1 MRKKLK
7 PTNDYVFKKIFGS
20 IGSEDITREFIKSAT
35 GINFECINLDTTPIL
50 EKDLIDKKTGILD
63 VKVVADKINNI
74 DIEMQVV
81 KSEHIAERILFY
93 CWSKMYNKTIRQGC
107 GYERAQK
114 AICILIADF
123 KLSNLTQID
132 KFYTRWKIMEENY
145 TKQSFTDK
153 LYIVIIE
160 LEKLKDIKEID
171 NEELL
176 NWCKFIK
183 NPEEMEGEEM
193 KNKYIKKAKE
203 KLDEINQNEEER
215 RLAEIRERT
224 IRDEMAIR
232 DSGYIDGKNDGIEIG
247 KREGIKEGE
256 KKGKIEGKN
265 EGILERNKEI
275 IKQMLKY
282 NMSIENI
289 IKITNLSKKEIESLI

>member
-1 MRKKLK
+1 MKKLK

-20 IGSEDITREFIKSAT
+20 IDSEDITREFIKCAT
-35 GINFECINLDTTPIL
+35 GLEFEDINLDTTPIL

-93 CWSKMYNKTIRQGC
+93 WSKMYNKTIRKGYGY
-107 GYERAQK
+107 GYEKGQK
-114 AICILIADF
+114 VICILVADF
-123 KLSNLTQID
+123 KLSNLTEVN

-145 TKQSFTDK
+145 TKLNFTDK

-160 LEKLKDIKEID
+160 LEKIKDIKETE
-171 NEELL
+171 NKELL

-203 KLDEINQNEEER
+203 KLDEINQSEEER

-247 KREGIKEGE
+247 IKEGE
-256 KKGKIEGKN
+256 KK
-265 EGILERNKEI
+265 GILERNKEI

-289 IKITNLSKKEIESLI
+289 IKITNLSKSEIESLIM

>member
-1 MRKKLK
+1 MSKKLK

-20 IGSEDITREFIKSAT
+20 IGSEDITREFIKCAT

-93 CWSKMYNKTIRQGC
+93 WSKMYNKTIRQGC

-145 TKQSFTDK
+145 AKQSFTDK

-160 LEKLKDIKEID
+160 LEKLKDIKETD

-183 NPEEMEGEEM
+183 NPEEMEGEDM
-193 KNKYIKKAKE
+193 KNEYIKKAKE
-203 KLDEINQNEEER
+203 KSDEINQSEEER

-232 DSGYIDGKNDGIEIG
+232 DSGYIDGKN
-247 KREGIKEGE
+247 
-256 KKGKIEGKN
+256 
-265 EGILERNKEI
+265 EGILEAKKEI

-282 NMSIENI
+282 KAPIEYI
-289 IKITNLSKKEIESLI
+289 MKITNIPKSEIENFL

>member
-1 MRKKLK
+1 
-7 PTNDYVFKKIFGS
+7 
-20 IGSEDITREFIKSAT
+20 
-35 GINFECINLDTTPIL
+35 
-50 EKDLIDKKTGILD
+50 
-63 VKVVADKINNI
+63 
-74 DIEMQVV
+74 
-81 KSEHIAERILFY
+81 
-93 CWSKMYNKTIRQGC
+93 
-107 GYERAQK
+107 
-114 AICILIADF
+114 
-123 KLSNLTQID
+123 
-132 KFYTRWKIMEENY
+132 MEENY

-160 LEKLKDIKEID
+160 LEKLKDIKETD

-176 NWCKFIK
+176 SWCKFIK

-232 DSGYIDGKNDGIEIG
+232 DSGYIDGKNDG
-247 KREGIKEGE
+247 
-256 KKGKIEGKN
+256 KK
-265 EGILERNKEI
+265 EGILETKKEI

-289 IKITNLSKKEIESLI
+289 IKITNSSKAEIENLI

>member
-1 MRKKLK
+1 MNKKLK

-20 IGSEDITREFIKSAT
+20 IGSEDITREFIKCAT
-35 GINFECINLDTTPIL
+35 GMNFECINLDTTPIL

-93 CWSKMYNKTIRQGC
+93 WSKMYNKTIRKGY
-107 GYERAQK
+107 GYEKGQK
-114 AICILIADF
+114 VICILVADF
-123 KLSNLTQID
+123 KLNNLTEVN

-145 TKQSFTDK
+145 TKLNFTDK

-160 LEKLKDIKEID
+160 LEKIKDIKETE
-171 NEELL
+171 NKELL

-232 DSGYIDGKNDGIEIG
+232 DSGYIDGKNDGI
-247 KREGIKEGE
+247 K
-256 KKGKIEGKN
+256 

>member
-1 MRKKLK
+1 MNKKLK

-20 IGSEDITREFIKSAT
+20 IGSEDITREFIKCAT

-93 CWSKMYNKTIRQGC
+93 WSKMYNKTIRQGL

-160 LEKLKDIKEID
+160 LEKLKDIKETD

-193 KNKYIKKAKE
+193 KNEYIKKAKE

-232 DSGYIDGKNDGIEIG
+232 DSGYIDGKNDGIKQG
-247 KREGIKEGE
+247 KKEGKVETKKEMIKEM
-256 KKGKIEGKN
+256 IKN
-265 EGILERNKEI
+265 NISFEVIL
-275 IKQMLKY
+275 
-282 NMSIENI
+282 
-289 IKITNLSKKEIESLI
+289 KITHMSKSEVEELMSV

>member
-1 MRKKLK
+1 
-7 PTNDYVFKKIFGS
+7 
-20 IGSEDITREFIKSAT
+20 
-35 GINFECINLDTTPIL
+35 
-50 EKDLIDKKTGILD
+50 
-63 VKVVADKINNI
+63 
-74 DIEMQVV
+74 
-81 KSEHIAERILFY
+81 
-93 CWSKMYNKTIRQGC
+93 MYNKTIRKGY
-107 GYERAQK
+107 GYEKGQK

-123 KLSNLTQID
+123 KLSNLTEVD

-145 TKQSFTDK
+145 TKLNFTDK

-160 LEKLKDIKEID
+160 LEKIKNIKETE
-171 NEELL
+171 NKELL

-232 DSGYIDGKNDGIEIG
+232 DSGYIDGKNDGI
-247 KREGIKEGE
+247 K
-256 KKGKIEGKN
+256 
-265 EGILERNKEI
+265 EGILETKKEI

>member
-1 MRKKLK
+1 MNKKLK

-20 IGSEDITREFIKSAT
+20 IGSEDITREFIKCAT
-35 GINFECINLDTTPIL
+35 GMNFECINLDTTPIL

-93 CWSKMYNKTIRQGC
+93 WSKMYNKTIRQGC

-123 KLSNLTQID
+123 KVSNLTQID

-145 TKQSFTDK
+145 TKQNFTDK

-160 LEKLKDIKEID
+160 LEKLKGINDIKEID

-193 KNKYIKKAKE
+193 KNEYIKKAKE
-203 KLDEINQNEEER
+203 KLDEINQSEEER

-232 DSGYIDGKNDGIEIG
+232 DSGYIDGM
-247 KREGIKEGE
+247 KEGE

-265 EGILERNKEI
+265 EGIAEEKLQIAKI
-275 IKQMLKY
+275 MLKKK
-282 NMSIENI
+282 MLLEDIIE
-289 IKITNLSKKEIESLI
+289 ITRLSKSEIESLI

>member
-1 MRKKLK
+1 MNKKLK

-20 IGSEDITREFIKSAT
+20 IGSEDITREFIKCAT
-35 GINFECINLDTTPIL
+35 GMNFECINLDTTPIL

-93 CWSKMYNKTIRQGC
+93 WSKMYNKTIRQGL

-123 KLSNLTQID
+123 KVSNLTQID

-145 TKQSFTDK
+145 TKQNFTDK

-160 LEKLKDIKEID
+160 LEKIKDIKETK
-171 NEELL
+171 NKELL

-193 KNKYIKKAKE
+193 KNEYIKKAKE
-203 KLDEINQNEEER
+203 KLDEINQSEEER

-232 DSGYIDGKNDGIEIG
+232 DSGYIDGM
-247 KREGIKEGE
+247 KEGE

-265 EGILERNKEI
+265 EGIAEEKLQIAKI
-275 IKQMLKY
+275 MLKKK
-282 NMSIENI
+282 MLLEDIIE
-289 IKITNLSKKEIESLI
+289 ITRLSKSEIESLI

>member
-1 MRKKLK
+1 MNKKLK

-20 IGSEDITREFIKSAT
+20 IGSEDITREFIKCAT
-35 GINFECINLDTTPIL
+35 GMNFECINLDTTPIL

-63 VKVVADKINNI
+63 VKVVADKLNNI

-93 CWSKMYNKTIRQGC
+93 WSKMYNKTIRQGL

-123 KLSNLTQID
+123 KVSNLTQID

-145 TKQSFTDK
+145 TKQNFTDK

-160 LEKLKDIKEID
+160 LEKLKGINDIKEI
-171 NEELL
+171 ELL

-193 KNKYIKKAKE
+193 KNEYIKKAKE

-232 DSGYIDGKNDGIEIG
+232 DSGYIDGKNDGI
-247 KREGIKEGE
+247 KQ
-256 KKGKIEGKN
+256 GKN
-265 EGILERNKEI
+265 EGIAEEKLQIAKI
-275 IKQMLKY
+275 MLKKK
-282 NMSIENI
+282 MLLEDIIEITRLSKAEIEN
-289 IKITNLSKKEIESLI
+289 LI

>member
-20 IGSEDITREFIKSAT
+20 IGSEDITREFIKCAT

-93 CWSKMYNKTIRQGC
+93 WSKMYNKTIRQGC

-160 LEKLKDIKEID
+160 LEKLKDIKETD

-193 KNKYIKKAKE
+193 KNKYIRKAKE

-224 IRDEMAIR
+224 IRDEKAIR
-232 DSGYIDGKNDGIEIG
+232 DSGYIDGKNDGIELG
-247 KREGIKEGE
+247 KIEGIKEGE
-256 KKGKIEGKN
+256 KKGILKIAK
-265 EGILERNKEI
+265 IL
-275 IKQMLKY
+275 
-282 NMSIENI
+282 
-289 IKITNLSKKEIESLI
+289 LSKKMELKDIMEITQLTEREIESLS

>member
-1 MRKKLK
+1 MSKKLK

-20 IGSEDITREFIKSAT
+20 IGSEDITREFIKCAT

-93 CWSKMYNKTIRQGC
+93 WSKMYNKTIRQGL

-160 LEKLKDIKEID
+160 LEKLKDIKETD

-193 KNKYIKKAKE
+193 KNKYIRKAKE
-203 KLDEINQNEEER
+203 KLDEINQSEEER

-247 KREGIKEGE
+247 KIEGIKEGE

-265 EGILERNKEI
+265 EGILEAKKEI
-275 IKQMLKY
+275 IKQMIKY

-289 IKITNLSKKEIESLI
+289 IKITNLSKSEIESLI

>member
-1 MRKKLK
+1 MSKKLK
-7 PTNDYVFKKIFGS
+7 PTNDYIFKKIFGS

-35 GINFECINLDTTPIL
+35 GINFEDINLDTTPIL

-93 CWSKMYNKTIRQGC
+93 WSKMYNKTIRQGC

-160 LEKLKDIKEID
+160 LEKLKDIKETD

-203 KLDEINQNEEER
+203 KLDEINQSEEER

-232 DSGYIDGKNDGIEIG
+232 DSGYIDGKNDGI
-247 KREGIKEGE
+247 KEGE
-256 KKGKIEGKN
+256 KKGKIEGRAETK
-265 EGILERNKEI
+265 KEM
-275 IKQMLKY
+275 IKEMLK
-282 NMSIENI
+282 NNI
-289 IKITNLSKKEIESLI
+289 SFEVILKITHMSRNEVEELMSV

>member
-1 MRKKLK
+1 MSKKLK

-20 IGSEDITREFIKSAT
+20 IGSEDITREFIKCAT

-81 KSEHIAERILFY
+81 KSEHIAERI
-93 CWSKMYNKTIRQGC
+93 
-107 GYERAQK
+107 

-160 LEKLKDIKEID
+160 LEKLKDIKETD

-193 KNKYIKKAKE
+193 KNEYIKKAKE

-247 KREGIKEGE
+247 LKEGE

-289 IKITNLSKKEIESLI
+289 IKITNSSKAEIENLI

>member
-1 MRKKLK
+1 MNKKLK

-20 IGSEDITREFIKSAT
+20 IGSEDITREFIKCAT
-35 GINFECINLDTTPIL
+35 GMNFECINLDTTPIL

-63 VKVVADKINNI
+63 VKVVADKLNNI

-93 CWSKMYNKTIRQGC
+93 WSKMYNKTIRKGY
-107 GYERAQK
+107 GYERGQK

-123 KLSNLTQID
+123 KLSNLTEVD

-145 TKQSFTDK
+145 TKLNFTDK

-160 LEKLKDIKEID
+160 LEKIKDIKETK
-171 NEELL
+171 NKELL

-193 KNKYIKKAKE
+193 KNEYIKKAKE
-203 KLDEINQNEEER
+203 KLDEINQSEEER
-215 RLAEIRERT
+215 RLVEIRERT

-232 DSGYIDGKNDGIEIG
+232 DSGYIDGM
-247 KREGIKEGE
+247 KEGE

-265 EGILERNKEI
+265 EGIAEEKLQIAKI
-275 IKQMLKY
+275 MLKKK
-282 NMSIENI
+282 MLLEDIIE
-289 IKITNLSKKEIESLI
+289 ITRLSKSEIESLI

>member
-1 MRKKLK
+1 MKKLK

-20 IGSEDITREFIKSAT
+20 IDSEYITREFIKCAT
-35 GINFECINLDTTPIL
+35 GLKFEDINLDTTPIL
-50 EKDLIDKKTGILD
+50 EKDLIDKKIGILD

-93 CWSKMYNKTIRQGC
+93 WSKMYNKTIRKGYGY
-107 GYERAQK
+107 GYEKGQK
-114 AICILIADF
+114 VICILVADF
-123 KLSNLTQID
+123 KLSNLTEVN
-132 KFYTRWKIMEENY
+132 KFYTRWKIMEENH
-145 TKQSFTDK
+145 TKLNFTDK

-160 LEKLKDIKEID
+160 LEKIKDIKETK
-171 NEELL
+171 NKELL

-193 KNKYIKKAKE
+193 KNEYIKKAKE

-232 DSGYIDGKNDGIEIG
+232 DSGYIDGKNDGI
-247 KREGIKEGE
+247 K
-256 KKGKIEGKN
+256 

>member
-1 MRKKLK
+1 MKEPKK
-7 PTNDYVFKKIFGS
+7 V
-20 IGSEDITREFIKSAT
+20 
-35 GINFECINLDTTPIL
+35 
-50 EKDLIDKKTGILD
+50 
-63 VKVVADKINNI
+63 
-74 DIEMQVV
+74 
-81 KSEHIAERILFY
+81 
-93 CWSKMYNKTIRQGC
+93 
-107 GYERAQK
+107 
-114 AICILIADF
+114 ICILIADF
-123 KLSNLTQID
+123 KISNLTQID

-145 TKQSFTDK
+145 TKLNFTDK

-160 LEKLKDIKEID
+160 LEKIKDIKETK
-171 NEELL
+171 NKELL

-232 DSGYIDGKNDGIEIG
+232 DSGYIDGKNDGI
-247 KREGIKEGE
+247 K
-256 KKGKIEGKN
+256 

>member
-1 MRKKLK
+1 MNKKLK

-20 IGSEDITREFIKSAT
+20 IGSEDITREFIKCAT
-35 GINFECINLDTTPIL
+35 GMNFECINLDTTPIL

-74 DIEMQVV
+74 DIDMQVV

-93 CWSKMYNKTIRQGC
+93 WSKMYNKTIRQGL

-123 KLSNLTQID
+123 KVSNLTQID

-145 TKQSFTDK
+145 TKLNFTDK

-160 LEKLKDIKEID
+160 LEKIKDIKETE
-171 NEELL
+171 NKELL

-203 KLDEINQNEEER
+203 KLDEINQSEEER

-247 KREGIKEGE
+247 IKEGE
-256 KKGKIEGKN
+256 KKG
-265 EGILERNKEI
+265 ILETKKEI

-289 IKITNLSKKEIESLI
+289 VKITNLSKSEIEKIM

>member
-1 MRKKLK
+1 MNKKLK

-20 IGSEDITREFIKSAT
+20 IGSEDITREFIKCAT
-35 GINFECINLDTTPIL
+35 GMNFECINLDTTPIL

-93 CWSKMYNKTIRQGC
+93 WSKMYNKTIRKGY
-107 GYERAQK
+107 GYERGQK

-123 KLSNLTQID
+123 KVSNLTQID

-145 TKQSFTDK
+145 TKQNFTDK

-160 LEKLKDIKEID
+160 LEKLKGINDIKEID

-193 KNKYIKKAKE
+193 KNEYIKKAKE
-203 KLDEINQNEEER
+203 KLDEINQSEEER

-232 DSGYIDGKNDGIEIG
+232 DSGYIDGM
-247 KREGIKEGE
+247 KEGE

-265 EGILERNKEI
+265 EGIAEEKLQIAKI
-275 IKQMLKY
+275 MLKKK
-282 NMSIENI
+282 MLLEDIIE
-289 IKITNLSKKEIESLI
+289 ITRLSKSEIESLI

>member
-1 MRKKLK
+1 MKKLK

-20 IGSEDITREFIKSAT
+20 IDSEDITREFIKCAT
-35 GINFECINLDTTPIL
+35 GLEFEDINLDTTPIL

-63 VKVVADKINNI
+63 VKIVADKINNI

-93 CWSKMYNKTIRQGC
+93 WSKMYNKTIRKGY
-107 GYERAQK
+107 GYERGQK

-145 TKQSFTDK
+145 TKLNFTDK

-160 LEKLKDIKEID
+160 LEKLKGINDIKEID

-193 KNKYIKKAKE
+193 KNEYIKKAKE
-203 KLDEINQNEEER
+203 KLDEINQSEEER
-215 RLAEIRERT
+215 RLVEIRERT

-232 DSGYIDGKNDGIEIG
+232 DSGYIDGM
-247 KREGIKEGE
+247 KEGE

-265 EGILERNKEI
+265 EGIAEEKLQIAKI
-275 IKQMLKY
+275 MLKKK
-282 NMSIENI
+282 MLLEDIIE
-289 IKITNLSKKEIESLI
+289 ITRLSKSEIESLI

>member
-1 MRKKLK
+1 MNKKLK

-20 IGSEDITREFIKSAT
+20 IGSEDITREFIKCAT
-35 GINFECINLDTTPIL
+35 GMNFECINLDTTPIL

-63 VKVVADKINNI
+63 VKVVADKLNNI
-74 DIEMQVV
+74 NIEMQVV

-93 CWSKMYNKTIRQGC
+93 WSKMYNKTIRQGL

-123 KLSNLTQID
+123 KVSNLTQID

-145 TKQSFTDK
+145 TKLNFTDK

-160 LEKLKDIKEID
+160 LEKIKDIKETK
-171 NEELL
+171 NKELL

-203 KLDEINQNEEER
+203 KLDEINQSEEER

-247 KREGIKEGE
+247 IKEGE
-256 KKGKIEGKN
+256 KK
-265 EGILERNKEI
+265 GILERNKEI

-289 IKITNLSKKEIESLI
+289 IKITNLSKSEIESLIM

>member
-1 MRKKLK
+1 
-7 PTNDYVFKKIFGS
+7 
-20 IGSEDITREFIKSAT
+20 
-35 GINFECINLDTTPIL
+35 
-50 EKDLIDKKTGILD
+50 
-63 VKVVADKINNI
+63 
-74 DIEMQVV
+74 
-81 KSEHIAERILFY
+81 
-93 CWSKMYNKTIRQGC
+93 MYIV
-107 GYERAQK
+107 
-114 AICILIADF
+114 ADF

-160 LEKLKDIKEID
+160 LEKLKDIKETD

-193 KNKYIKKAKE
+193 KNEYIKKAKE

-232 DSGYIDGKNDGIEIG
+232 DSGYIDGKNDGI
-247 KREGIKEGE
+247 KQ
-256 KKGKIEGKN
+256 GKN
-265 EGILERNKEI
+265 EGIAEEKLQIAKI
-275 IKQMLKY
+275 MLKKK
-282 NMSIENI
+282 MLLEDIIEITRLSKAEIEN
-289 IKITNLSKKEIESLI
+289 LI